1 LASDVLAATDYP
13 DGSRDEW
20 TTLGLR
26 RRNAHGKVVE
36 ERLATPEEWDQVQAA
51 IDVRQQIVANRQRAA
66 DLAAGIA
73 ALQDALV
80 KASALEA
87 TATARAAAADT
98 MVTELAARA
107 TLVRGVTN
115 PTAAQLRDEIGLL
128 YDKMGVV
135 ATALGGVSTGQA
147 QTARGISLA
156 FQDLIYL
163 AEMAQDPA

>member
-1 LASDVLAATDYP
+1 MSDPVLATTEYA

-20 TTLGLR
+20 TDTSLR
-26 RRNAHGKVVE
+26 RVDKAGRLLW
-36 ERLATPEEWDQVQAA
+36 ERLATAA
-51 IDVRQQIVANRQRAA
+51 ELDELLRVADTRQQNAADRQRAA
-66 DLAAGIA
+66 QLAAGIA
-73 ALQDALV
+73 ALQDALA
-80 KASALEA
+80 KAAALEA

-107 TLVRGVTN
+107 TLVRGVAN
-115 PTAAQLRDEIGLL
+115 PTAVQLRDEIGLL

-135 ATALGGVSTGQA
+135 AAAVGGISTGQA
-147 QTARGISLA
+147 QTARGITLA